1 MNAAAGTVTVTVTAA
16 VELVAGVDEAGR
28 GPLAGPVVAAAVL
41 LDPRRPI
48 AGLADSKTL
57 SAARRAALEAE
68 IKNRARAWAVAA
80 AAVEEIDQLNIL
92 RATLLAMRR
101 AVTALRPR
109 PQRALVD
116 GNRLPDLPCPAQA
129 IVGGDALH
137 PAISAASILAKQ
149 SRDRRMRALARAC
162 PQYGF
167 ERHKGY
173 PTRAHLEALRR
184 HGASIHHRRS
194 FAPVKRVLEIG
205 VDIVGGVDGT
215 ADAHAAVAETTVATV
230 ETTVATVTVATEGR
244 PR

>member
-1 MNAAAGTVTVTVTAA
+1 MNAAAGSVTVTAA

-80 AAVEEIDQLNIL
+80 AAVEEIDELNIL

-205 VDIVGGVDGT
+205 VDIVGGIDGAVDCT
-215 ADAHAAVAETTVATV
+215 ADAYAAVAETAAAETMAATAI
-230 ETTVATVTVATEGR
+230 ATTEGR